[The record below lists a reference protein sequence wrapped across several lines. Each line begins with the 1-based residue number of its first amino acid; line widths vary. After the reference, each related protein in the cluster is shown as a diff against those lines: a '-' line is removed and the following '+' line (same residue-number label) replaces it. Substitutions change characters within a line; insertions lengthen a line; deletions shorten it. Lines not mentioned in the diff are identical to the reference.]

1 MTRGDIRPGIADAK
15 IADAGFAS
23 QRCHRREV
31 CVQVRTRG
39 ERGRGHG
46 FCVALTQEEHR
57 HGHSRRESSRRG
69 AHRRGDRVTKVSKRE
84 ARDLRL
90 NQGMRRTRT

>member
-31 CVQVRTRG
+31 CVQVRTMENADADMG
-39 ERGRGHG
+39 S
-46 FCVALTQEEHR
+46 A
-57 HGHSRRESSRRG
+57 SR
-69 AHRRGDRVTKVSKRE
+69 
-84 ARDLRL
+84 
-90 NQGMRRTRT
+90 